1 MGGGV
6 MSDGARLVRA
16 WRQRRKEQGLKSVL
30 IWLTPEE
37 KQLLELQGVQH
48 QEDFGRVVGRLL
60 KQAHTNSAAMP
71 PAPVTPPAPK
81 RRAVVR
87 PKATTAKAPGLSGPR
102 RETLKKIAEARAKHR
117 KLKLK
122 PFARLLF
129 DQQLYRS
136 KDRKTKEE
144 KPLDT
149 GTLAR
154 WLEEAREHRLL

>member
-1 MGGGV
+1 

-16 WRQRRKEQGLKSVL
+16 WRQRRKDKGLKDVL

-37 KQLLELQGVQH
+37 KQLLKLQGVQH

-60 KQAHTNSAAMP
+60 TQAQTNGAVTPQALVAP
-71 PAPVTPPAPK
+71 PAKK
-81 RRAVVR
+81 RRSAVR
-87 PKATTAKAPGLSGPR
+87 PKAPTAKTPRLSGQR
-102 RETLKKIAEARAKHR
+102 RETLKKIAEARAKYP
-117 KLKLK
+117 KLGMSK
-122 PFARLLF
+122 FVRLLF
-129 DQQLYRS
+129 DRNIYRS

-154 WLEEAREHRLL
+154 WLEEAREHRLR

>member
-1 MGGGV
+1 

-16 WRQRRKEQGLKSVL
+16 WRQRRKEQGFKSVL

-37 KQLLELQGVQH
+37 KHMLELQAVQY
-48 QEDFGRVVGRLL
+48 QQDFGRVVGRLL
-60 KQAHTNSAAMP
+60 TQAQTNGAAMP
-71 PAPVTPPAPK
+71 QALVTPPAKK
-81 RRAVVR
+81 RRAVVL
-87 PKATTAKAPGLSGPR
+87 PKNPTAKAPRLSGSR
-102 RETLKKIAEARAKHR
+102 RETLKKSAEARAKYP
-117 KLKLK
+117 KLGLSK
-122 PFARLLF
+122 FVRVLF
-129 DQQLYRS
+129 DRNIYRS